1 MIISRFFHF
10 FMLAVATAAIVL
22 CVAFGVLR
30 HIVAQPLQTS
40 ADTVLL
46 IQPGQS
52 VASVARDMLSRQLIR
67 SALQFRIAAKWLGM
81 ERSLFAGEYQV
92 HSSESLSSL
101 LKRIKAH
108 DTYQRRLAIPEGL
121 SVKEVAQ
128 QLSRAAGLDTTELVM
143 PAEGNILPDT
153 YFYQWG
159 DSAVSIVSRMQSAM
173 TEVLLREWEG
183 RSEGLPLDSPEEALV
198 LASIVEKETAVPSER
213 RLVAA
218 VFINRLRRGMRL
230 QSDPTVIYGITGGT
244 PLDRPI
250 SRRDLREA
258 TAYNTYRIDG
268 LPPTAISNPGIDSI
282 QAVLHPSAV
291 PYLYFVANGEGG
303 HAFATTLEEHNRN
316 VARWRR
322 LQRDSR

>member
-10 FMLAVATAAIVL
+10 FIGAVAIGAIVV
-22 CVAFGVLR
+22 CVAFAVLR
-30 HIVAQPLQTS
+30 HIVAQPLQPA
-40 ADTVLL
+40 ADTFLL

-52 VASVARDMLSRQLIR
+52 VASVAHDMQARQIMG

-92 HSSESLSSL
+92 YSTESLSSL

-128 QLSRAAGLDTTELVM
+128 QLRKTEGLDTKGLNM

-159 DSAVSIVSRMQSAM
+159 DSAVSLINRMQSAM
-173 TEVLLREWEG
+173 TDVLLREWEN
-183 RSEGLPLDSPEEALV
+183 RSPGLPLNSPEEALV

-213 RLVAA
+213 SLVAA
-218 VFINRLRRGMRL
+218 VFVNRLRRGMRL

-250 SRRDLREA
+250 SRRDLRET
-258 TAYNTYRIDG
+258 TAYNTYRIEG
-268 LPPTAISNPGIDSI
+268 LPPTPISNPGIDSI
-282 QAVLHPSAV
+282 RAVLHPAAV
-291 PYLYFVANGEGG
+291 PYLYFVANGDGG

-322 LQRDSR
+322 LQRGSR